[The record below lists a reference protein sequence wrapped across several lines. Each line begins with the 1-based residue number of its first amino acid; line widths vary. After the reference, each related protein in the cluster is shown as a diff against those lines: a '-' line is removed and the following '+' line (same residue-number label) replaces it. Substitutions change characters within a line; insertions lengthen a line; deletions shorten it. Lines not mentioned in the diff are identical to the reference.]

1 MRGRTC
7 GRDQVVQDDGG
18 DIEFRGFE
26 NGIVKLKLQGSC
38 TSCKSSSVTLK
49 NGIENMLMHYVE
61 EVEGVESVTDAV
73 DAASDAELAKTDA
86 RVATDA
92 VHDHP
97 TGGH

>member
-1 MRGRTC
+1 MAC
-7 GRDQVVQDDGG
+7 QVVQDDGG
-18 DIEFRGFE
+18 DIEYRGFE

-73 DAASDAELAKTDA
+73 DSVSDLEFAKQEARLEAQNKLAQ
-86 RVATDA
+86 
-92 VHDHP
+92 DHP
-97 TGGH
+97 SASV